1 MTDVTV
7 YGAGVFGLSIAWAC
21 LQRGAKV
28 RVIDP
33 AGVGTGA
40 SGGVVGAL
48 APHVPETWNDKKQFQ
63 LDSLLMAET
72 WWSGVA
78 RASGRDPGYG
88 RTGRV
93 QPLMTAEAAA
103 LARTREATA
112 DALWA
117 GAAKWR
123 VRPVSEEEG
132 DWLPPGVTEV
142 VEDTLT
148 ARILPAPARVRAW
161 GIGSGH
167 AALRPPSAAP
177 PVPPPERGKARRP
190 AHAAPPTRRPPGRA
204 DRIPARR

>member
-117 GAAKWR
+117 GAATWR

-148 ARILPAPARVRAW
+148 ARILPAAACEALAHAIIA
-161 GIGSGH
+161 G
-167 AALRPPSAAP
+167 AALPS
-177 PVPPPERGKARRP
+177 
-190 AHAAPPTRRPPGRA
+190 PGDISNTCPLASAVALCGPNGREHPCGTA
-204 DRIPARR
+204 DRSLWTN